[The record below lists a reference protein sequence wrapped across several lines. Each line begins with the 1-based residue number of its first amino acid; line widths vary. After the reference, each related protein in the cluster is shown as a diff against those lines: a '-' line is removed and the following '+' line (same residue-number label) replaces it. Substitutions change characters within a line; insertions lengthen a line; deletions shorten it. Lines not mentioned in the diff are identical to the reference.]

1 MRAVIQRV
9 QRSAVIV
16 DDEQVGVIGKGLLVL
31 LGVSVN
37 DSQDDV
43 IWMAQ
48 KTTDLRIFPDAQGQ
62 MNLSVKDIGGK
73 ILVVS
78 QFTLM
83 GDCRKGRRPSFIG
96 AARPELAE
104 SLYRSFVA
112 ELRGLGVPTE
122 TGTFQ
127 ADMLVDLVNDGPVT
141 MLLDSK
147 KTF

>member
-9 QRSAVIV
+9 QSSAVIV

-62 MNLSVKDIGGK
+62 MNLSVKDVGGK

>member
-16 DDEQVGVIGKGLLVL
+16 DDEQVGAIGKGLLVL

-48 KTTDLRIFPDAQGQ
+48 KTTDLRIFPDAQER